1 MANVSD
7 TDLTTVLAPT
17 SSVADVFSTIA
28 ANTTDDASNG
38 YVPFIASWY
47 CKLIA
52 GLCTF
57 AAIGE

>member
-1 MANVSD
+1 MANVTD
-7 TDLTTVLAPT
+7 TPPTTILSST
-17 SSVADVFSTIA
+17 SSVVDVFSTIA
-28 ANTTDDASNG
+28 TNTTDDASP
-38 YVPFIASWY
+38 YVTFIASWY